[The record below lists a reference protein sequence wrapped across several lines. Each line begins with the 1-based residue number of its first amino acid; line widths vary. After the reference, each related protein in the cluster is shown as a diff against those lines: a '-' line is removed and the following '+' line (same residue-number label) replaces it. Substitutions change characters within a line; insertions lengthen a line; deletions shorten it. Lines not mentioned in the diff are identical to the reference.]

1 MNLVFVTGLLAATFT
16 TAAFLPQVIKAH
28 QTRHTKDLS
37 LAMYLMTACGLVLW
51 TAYGLFLGSLPVILA
66 NTITL
71 VLCAYLLYLKF
82 RHG

>member
-1 MNLVFVTGLLAATFT
+1 MTAIFIIGLLAATLT
-16 TAAFLPQVIKAH
+16 TTAFLPQVIKAH

-37 LAMYLMTACGLVLW
+37 LAMYFLTAGGLVLW
-51 TAYGLFLGSLPVILA
+51 TVYGILLAAPPIILA

-71 VLCAYLLYLKF
+71 VLCSYLLYLKL